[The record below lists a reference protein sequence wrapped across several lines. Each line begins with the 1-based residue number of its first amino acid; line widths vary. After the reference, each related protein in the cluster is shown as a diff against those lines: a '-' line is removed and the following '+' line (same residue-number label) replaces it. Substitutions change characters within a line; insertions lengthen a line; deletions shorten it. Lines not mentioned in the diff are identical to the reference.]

1 MTGPCSVINVVEN
14 KWTNN
19 SFFLKYE
26 LVPTVSDR
34 VWKAA
39 YGDHAL
45 KAEILREAGK
55 VAVCSNVHLGLNVEE
70 HRDNI
75 LAWGL

>member
-1 MTGPCSVINVVEN
+1 MAGPCSVINVIEN
-14 KWTNN
+14 TWKNN

-26 LVPTVSDR
+26 LVPISDTI
-34 VWKAA
+34 WNAA

-45 KAEILREAGK
+45 EAETLREAEK
-55 VAVCSNVHLGLNVEE
+55 VVVCSNVHLGLNVEE
-70 HRDNI
+70 HRDLI